1 VSVLAPDASGL
12 AGVLPLAV
20 IPGEVWIIGYLLIKG
35 MPLSTRE
42 VRRSSRSITRIPH
55 DLDARGSEFRSG

>member
-20 IPGEVWIIGYLLIKG
+20 IPGEVWMIGYLLIKG
-35 MPLSTRE
+35 MPNG
-42 VRRSSRSITRIPH
+42 P
-55 DLDARGSEFRSG
+55 RGSDDELPRVPHGTAKGDR